1 MEINGYR
8 TGLVCTGFYEYRYGI
23 RTPDNKEMS
32 WGTSSEEGAEWFL
45 QKFNEYGLLSLDALK
60 NKKKYLDQWLA
71 LVEDAKQEA
80 SKYPFP
86 EKRHGGYT
94 PNLRTDLEDFI
105 NLWKEKTGFDWQEVN
120 DIHWFYS
127 AGKNHSFVYKELP
140 DGKFRVW
147 DVNNESLE
155 AEFDTCRECKDWA
168 YDLVKAEEQP

>member
-45 QKFNEYGLLSLDALK
+45 QKFNEYGLLSLDALN

-80 SKYPFP
+80 PKHPFP
-86 EKRHGGYT
+86 KGYGVGYT

-105 NLWKEKTGFDWQEVN
+105 SLWKENTGLDWQETH
-120 DIHWFYS
+120 DIHEDEP
-127 AGKNHSFVYKELP
+127 VIRR
-140 DGKFRVW
+140 DGKIRIGNVQMDENG
-147 DVNNESLE
+147 DVMYILKEN
-155 AEFDTCRECKDWA
+155 
-168 YDLVKAEEQP
+168 